1 MFAQL
6 YEEFYYWFILE
17 DVFQWENFQKE
28 NGKKDITPMKW
39 NALAK
44 FDNHNNLETLES
56 PMTNWSSKMLMVALM
71 LPRKNKSKWIKA

>member
-28 NGKKDITPMKW
+28 NGKKDITPMK
-39 NALAK
+39 
-44 FDNHNNLETLES
+44 
-56 PMTNWSSKMLMVALM
+56 
-71 LPRKNKSKWIKA
+71 

>member
-1 MFAQL
+1 
-6 YEEFYYWFILE
+6 
-17 DVFQWENFQKE
+17 
-28 NGKKDITPMKW
+28 MKW